1 MYNDLRIKDNNDM
14 NIEYEAFMQQVIDNT
29 KKIFNQN
36 GEPTRGGWSKSALF
50 EYNRENHPAEN
61 KITENDC
68 YFISNGEM
76 AFYLSIEITG
86 SDLTLK
92 LILADYKTGEIVK
105 DSISK
110 RMLLDQL
117 KLPTGETMG
126 EFSYTDKKIA
136 LTVTNT
142 IDGKYLKCDFI
153 DFGNIKNLFVKL
165 FIKNNK
171 GESMNMLSAFE
182 GDKQSFYFKRFVDT
196 YTASGVV
203 RFGGFDYNLTD
214 ENSLIYYAKFRYL
227 FPRRK
232 RFQMLGGCAAIGGH
246 KLSINLASK
255 AGSNRGGSEN
265 SYFVDNKLIKIGRT
279 KVSGDD
285 KDLLNIWEF
294 SSTDD
299 SLDLTF
305 TPIEVNGSALA
316 CKCDKM
322 TIVFGRLNGFLET
335 EEFRINLKNKVFHMI
350 FTTL

>member
-1 MYNDLRIKDNNDM
+1 MK
-14 NIEYEAFMQQVIDNT
+14 QVVDNT
-29 KKIFNQN
+29 KKVFNEN
-36 GEPTRGGWSKSALF
+36 GTPTHGGWSKSALF
-50 EYNRENHPAEN
+50 EYNRENHPADN

-68 YFISNGEM
+68 YFISNGDM

-86 SDLTLK
+86 SDLSIK
-92 LILADYKTGEIVK
+92 LVLADYKTGEIVK
-105 DSISK
+105 DDISK

-117 KLPTGETMG
+117 KLPTGDSVG
-126 EFSYTDKKIA
+126 EFTYTDKKIA

-165 FIKNNK
+165 FFKNNK
-171 GESMNMLSAFE
+171 GESMNILSAFE
-182 GDKQSFYFKRFVDT
+182 NDSQSFYYKRFVDT

-203 RFGGFDYNLTD
+203 RFGGLDYNLTD
-214 ENSLIYYAKFRYL
+214 ENSLVYYAKFRYL
-227 FPRRK
+227 FPKRK
-232 RFQMLGGCAAIGGH
+232 KFQMLGGCVDISGH

-265 SYFVDNKLIKIGRT
+265 SYFVDNKLYKIGRT

-285 KDLLNIWEF
+285 KNLLDGWEF
-294 SSTDD
+294 SSTDG

-305 TPIEVNGSALA
+305 TPIEINGSPLA
-316 CKCDKM
+316 CRCDKL
-322 TIVFGRLNGFLET
+322 TIVFGKLNGFLDN
-335 EEFRINLKNKVFHMI
+335 EEFRINLKNKTFHMI